1 MRLFAI
7 GAYLIALLA
16 VWLRCLRPRARA
28 ASDGA
33 RGRGI
38 GGNGLDMRIVI
49 FGGGRFGALTAAAL
63 ALCAALVGMAGA
75 CSSDVA
81 PVAATFTPAATIAV
95 VSEPASPTT
104 AFTST
109 PYAPTPDIRYT
120 PTPTPALATP
130 VGYDSNRAMYKVF
143 PGFGMTG
150 SRTFE
155 ALDEARRYGDRSLV
169 AALVESM
176 RFQSSA
182 DARAAAAETL
192 RALTGE
198 AFGGE
203 EWKEW
208 MEWLGRNRAEYP
220 PPDGYL
226 DWKIS
231 LMRELDP
238 RFGRFLGPARDG
250 AITVD
255 PTEIVWGGVLPDG
268 IPDLANPPMISAG
281 EADYLAA
288 DERVF
293 GVAINGEARAYPLRI
308 VNAHE
313 MVNDSVGGEP
323 IALSW

>member
-1 MRLFAI
+1 MR
-7 GAYLIALLA
+7 
-16 VWLRCLRPRARA
+16 
-28 ASDGA
+28 
-33 RGRGI
+33 
-38 GGNGLDMRIVI
+38 NVI
-49 FGGGRFGALTAAAL
+49 FGGGRFGALMVAL
-63 ALCAALVGMAGA
+63 TLCAALAGMAAA

-81 PVAATFTPAATIAV
+81 PVAATFTPAATISVA
-95 VSEPASPTT
+95 SEPASPTT
-104 AFTST
+104 ASTST
-109 PYAPTPDIRYT
+109 PTPDVAYAPTLDAT
-120 PTPTPALATP
+120 PATP

>member
-1 MRLFAI
+1 MDI
-7 GAYLIALLA
+7 GNLKL
-16 VWLRCLRPRARA
+16 
-28 ASDGA
+28 
-33 RGRGI
+33 
-38 GGNGLDMRIVI
+38 
-49 FGGGRFGALTAAAL
+49 GGGRFGARAAAL
-63 ALCAALVGMAGA
+63 MMCAALVGMAAAA
-75 CSSDVA
+75 CSSEVA
-81 PVAATFTPAATIAV
+81 PAVALPTPAATIA
-95 VSEPASPTT
+95 PT
-104 AFTST
+104 AGLGST
-109 PYAPTPDIRYT
+109 PYAPTPEMLDT
-120 PTPTPALATP
+120 PTAGPALATA
-130 VGYDSNRAMYKVF
+130 VAYDSNRAMYKVF
-143 PGFGMTG
+143 PGFGMT
-150 SRTFE
+150 SNRTYE
-155 ALDEARRYGDRSLV
+155 ALDEVRRNGDKSLV

-182 DARAAAAETL
+182 NAREAAAETL
-192 RALTGE
+192 QALTGE
-198 AFGGE
+198 SYGGE

-208 MEWLGRNRAEYP
+208 MEWLGRHRDEYP

-226 DWKIS
+226 DWKIN

-238 RFGRFLGPARDG
+238 RFARFLGPAREG

-268 IPDLANPPMISAG
+268 IPDLANPTMISAG

-293 GVAINGEARAYPLRI
+293 GMAINGDARAYPLRI